1 MVHRHISHDHQLNHN
16 QVRLRL
22 SDEDFDR
29 VTALARKSGLP
40 KAEIARIL
48 VRTALED
55 FPDL

>member
-1 MVHRHISHDHQLNHN
+1 MHRHISHDHQLNHN